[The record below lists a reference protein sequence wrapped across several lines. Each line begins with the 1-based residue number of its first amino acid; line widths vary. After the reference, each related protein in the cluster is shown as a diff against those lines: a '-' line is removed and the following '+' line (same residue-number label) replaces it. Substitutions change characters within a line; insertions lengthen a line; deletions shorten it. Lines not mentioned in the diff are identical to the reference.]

1 MSQINQKTSG
11 IKNKITLGRWRDLRL
26 RAKIILALLAIEI
39 LSISALTFFALT
51 RSSKII
57 TSISDRY
64 ENSVETQTDTQLTNL
79 INAEASNADQ
89 VFSLTQHN
97 LIKLADYR
105 AQLASQ
111 GPVLSQGAYW
121 DARQEVVL
129 LPGGQY
135 TNSRNDPGTVLIP
148 SNVQVNDAVFDDINV
163 SAYLDFAAPKILEDQ
178 PEAVAVYYLG
188 ALGYSIYYPN
198 LDLASFVPADYDV
211 RKEPLYTI
219 VTPQND
225 PDRSVRWTEPYQDQ
239 AGTGLIVTAS
249 APVYDEKGVF
259 QGVMSIDLQLGRIA
273 QNISQ
278 IKVGDTGFAFLV
290 DDTGHILVMPPE
302 GYPLFGLQP
311 EEVPLGETPTQ
322 TVLGR
327 GSEEL
332 QALTNQMTAGESGLS
347 IVTINGVES
356 YMAFTP
362 LQTAGYSLGIIAP
375 VSELN
380 TAIASSRQ
388 EIQNEIKASLWIAAF
403 IFLGLLI
410 VAAALSFIT
419 GQLIAAPLARLTQT
433 VEQVSSGDLSAR
445 AKVESKDETGSL
457 AAAFNYMS
465 AQLSESFATLEQRVA
480 DRTRNLE
487 LAAEV
492 GRAVSQVHELD
503 VMLRNAC
510 DLILKEFNLYYAQ
523 VYLTDAGGST
533 LILEAGT
540 GVVGAQLVEQGHSLP
555 ININSIN
562 GRAAT
567 EKRSVVISDTTQSA
581 TFRPNALL
589 PETRGEMAVPLIVA
603 GKVVGALDM
612 QSRNPGVLT
621 EEILPAFEALAGQ
634 LAIAIQNANLLEETE
649 QARAQVEA
657 QARHLIR
664 ERWAEHLDAIHEPE
678 QFGFVFSHDT
688 VTPLSEADETQPAEG
703 AQAVVAP
710 IALAGEAL
718 GSLVV
723 ELNDENRREHT
734 NELASV
740 VARQVAQQIENL
752 RLLKNA
758 ERYRAEAEEAAR
770 RLTREGWQTYAE
782 KTSGSLGYMYNLKEV
797 LPLNGSSLE
806 TADTTLSLKVRD
818 EVVGKLAVQG
828 LDSSDAE
835 SIELVNAVAE
845 RLSAHIEGLRQYD
858 QTQSALAQS
867 EKLFEASRR
876 ITQAADL
883 QELVAVA
890 IEAINIPVIN
900 RAIMGSTNLD
910 AEGEVESLD
919 VIANWWNGT
928 GHEATAVGTHY
939 SIETVR
945 MMKLF
950 LSATPLFFD
959 DGFTDE
965 RVDPVTMQLAQ
976 RLNLRAVAIL
986 PLHVGSKQLG
996 VLMLEGEEPHNFTEE
1011 EKRLFVAL
1019 GPQIAT
1025 MLENQRQFEQ
1035 TQASLAETQ
1044 TLYRINE
1051 AIGGATELDV
1061 IYQTVAKLSCEELGF
1076 AGSWIAIYD
1085 PASET
1090 LRGVA
1095 GENMPA
1101 ERITASLS
1109 IDEATPATLAAKMR
1123 RMVMVNDPEK
1133 DERMGGMPPDVLKR
1147 VGKALSMPIMAGQEL
1162 LGVIAVTRNRSMADL
1177 GDREERMLQAIATQ
1191 LAIVMQRINLFD
1203 QVRKQAER
1211 EAMLNVI
1218 NQKIQSATSV
1228 EAVLQIAA
1236 RELGHALGAPMTVAQ
1251 LSMKEKLS

>member
-1 MSQINQKTSG
+1 MNQKNSG
-11 IKNKITLGRWRDLRL
+11 IKNKIIFGRWRDLRL

-39 LSISALTFFALT
+39 LSISTLTFFALT
-51 RSSKII
+51 RASKII

-79 INAEASNADQ
+79 INTEASNADQ

-111 GPVLSQGAYW
+111 EFVLSQGAYW
-121 DARQEVVL
+121 DARQEVFI

-135 TNSRNDPGTVLIP
+135 TNSRNDLGTVLIP
-148 SNVQVNDAVFDDINV
+148 STVHVNDAVFSDINI

-178 PEAVAVYYLG
+178 QEAVAVYYLST
-188 ALGYSIYYPN
+188 LGYSTYYPN
-198 LDLASFVPADYDV
+198 LDLASFVPPDYDV

-249 APVYDEKGVF
+249 APVYDEQGVF
-259 QGVMSIDLQLGRIA
+259 LGVMSIDLQLGRLA

-311 EEVPLGETPTQ
+311 EEVPLGATPTQ

-332 QALTNQMTAGESGLS
+332 QALTNQMTAGKSGLS

-380 TAIASSRQ
+380 TAIVSSRQ
-388 EIQNEIKASLWIAAF
+388 EIQSETKASLWIAAF
-403 IFLGLLI
+403 ILLGLLI
-410 VAAALSFIT
+410 VATALSFIT
-419 GQLIAAPLARLTQT
+419 GQFIAAPLARLTQT

-492 GRAVSQVHELD
+492 GRTVSQVHELD

-510 DLILKEFNLYYAQ
+510 DLILKEFDLYYVQ
-523 VYLTDAGGST
+523 VYLTDANSST
-533 LILEAGT
+533 LKLEAGT
-540 GVVGAQLVEQGHSLP
+540 GDVGKQLVGRGHSLP
-555 ININSIN
+555 VNINSIN

-567 EKRSVVISDTTQSA
+567 EKHSVVISDTTQSA

-603 GKVVGALDM
+603 NKVVGVLDM
-612 QSRNPGVLT
+612 QSSQPGALT
-621 EEILPAFEALAGQ
+621 DEVLPAFEALAGQ
-634 LAIAIQNANLLEETE
+634 LAIAIQNANLLAETE

-688 VTPLSEADETQPAEG
+688 VAPLSETDETQLAEG
-703 AQAVVAP
+703 APTVLAP
-710 IALAGEAL
+710 ITLTGEAL
-718 GSLVV
+718 GSLAV
-723 ELNDENRREHT
+723 ELNDESRREHT
-734 NELASV
+734 NELVSV

-752 RLLKNA
+752 RLLENA

-770 RLTREGWQTYAE
+770 RLTREGWQTYAKKASE
-782 KTSGSLGYMYNLKEV
+782 SLGYVYNLKEV
-797 LPLNGSSLE
+797 LPLNGAPLE
-806 TADTTLSLKVRD
+806 DAGATLPLKVRD

-828 LDSSDAE
+828 LDSSDTE
-835 SIELVNAVAE
+835 SIELASAVAE

-867 EKLFEASRR
+867 EKLFEASRK

-883 QELVAVA
+883 QELTAVTV
-890 IEAINIPVIN
+890 EAINIPVIN
-900 RAIMGSTNLD
+900 RAIMGSINLD

-919 VIANWWNGT
+919 IIANWWNGT

-939 SIETVR
+939 SIEVVR

-950 LSATPLFFD
+950 LSPTPLFFD
-959 DGFTDE
+959 DGFDDE

-996 VLMLEGEEPHNFTEE
+996 VLMMEGEEPHRFTED

-1019 GPQIAT
+1019 GPQIST
-1025 MLENQRQFEQ
+1025 VLDNRRQFEQ
-1035 TQASLAETQ
+1035 AQSSLAETQ

-1061 IYQTVAKLSCEELGF
+1061 IYQTVAKLSCDELGF
-1076 AGSWIAIYD
+1076 TGSWIAMYN
-1085 PASET
+1085 PANET

-1101 ERITASLS
+1101 ERIAASLS
-1109 IDEATPATLAAKMR
+1109 IDEVTPATLAAKTR
-1123 RMVMVNDPEK
+1123 RVVMVNNPEK
-1133 DERMGGMPPDVLKR
+1133 DERMQGIPPEVMAR
-1147 VGKALSMPIMAGQEL
+1147 VGKALSIPVMAGQEL
-1162 LGVIAVTRNRSMADL
+1162 LGVIAITRHRNMADL
-1177 GDREERMLQAIATQ
+1177 GAREERMLQAIATQ
-1191 LAIVMQRINLFD
+1191 LAIVMQRVNLFD
-1203 QVRKQAER
+1203 QIRKQAER

-1236 RELGHALGAPMTVAQ
+1236 RELGHALSAPMTVAQ
-1251 LSMKEKLS
+1251 LSMKDKLS